1 MTKNNNYKLN
11 EVFEHLTSLGYNVV
25 FVSLYGSQNYNM
37 VTPVSD
43 LDYKAV
49 ILPTLEQL
57 VRNNKPV
64 SKSIEYNGGLIDLKD
79 IRLFTD
85 IIIKCNPAYL
95 ETMYTENCVCRPSF
109 LPYLNKVKE
118 YLPQHNAKAFGKACL
133 GMMLEKQHAMTHP
146 YPIQADEIAE
156 IGYAKKQ
163 LHHLVRIGQMLQDF
177 VEDNQMALVP
187 KKFIHKYI
195 LRLKTKK
202 IDPLIAIEIS
212 KNKIVWAKEIVNE
225 IADTTD
231 YSFVDEIRSVQY
243 NIMLEALRKE
253 L

>member
-1 MTKNNNYKLN
+1 MDYKLDD
-11 EVFEHLTSLGYNVV
+11 VFEYLTNLGYNVV

-37 VTPVSD
+37 TTPESD

-49 ILPTLEQL
+49 VLPTLEQL

-64 SKSIEYNGGLIDLKD
+64 SKSIEYNSGLIDLKD

-85 IIIKCNPAYL
+85 IVIKCNPAYL
-95 ETMYTENCVCRPSF
+95 ETMYTDNCVCRPSF

-118 YLPQHNAKAFGKACL
+118 YLPQYNPKAFGKACL

-146 YPIQADEIAE
+146 YPIQSEEIAE

-163 LHHLVRIGQMLQDF
+163 LHHLVRIGQMLHDF
-177 VEDNQMALVP
+177 IKTKEMILVP
-187 KKFIHKYI
+187 KNKDVHSEI
-195 LRLKTKK
+195 LRLKTTT
-202 IDPLIAIEIS
+202 IDILIATQIAKNEIEE
-212 KNKIVWAKEIVNE
+212 AKLIVNNIE
-225 IADTTD
+225 DIADYD
-231 YSFVDEIRSVQY
+231 CINEIKNIQY
-243 NIMLEALRKE
+243 NIMLEEIRKE